1 MDLLQSPWI
10 PVKEDA
16 AVSHIS
22 FEQLLCSSNPYQLS
36 LPRDDMEFA
45 ALQLLISLAQ
55 CIFTPKDRS
64 ELVQRA
70 LQPLAPET
78 YRQAAEPYRSWFVL
92 DHPQHPFMQSR
103 EVKAKEITPIQKLF
117 IGLPE
122 GNNHALFNDKG
133 EVAAVCGSC
142 AAIALF
148 NQASNCPSFG
158 GGFKAS
164 LRGNAPITTFATG
177 KHLREMLWFN
187 VLSQDHDPVV
197 DLLIPQHVNNVPV
210 WVDPIPAKG
219 KMHAYEIGLLR
230 GLFWQ
235 PARVELLVTTG
246 PQRCDACRQT
256 AEPVYSSFR
265 KEKFVYDIEGLWPH
279 PHSPKMW
286 DIKKD
291 AKERERFLSF
301 TTQAPAWTQLNHCA
315 FGQMHDAKEGSE
327 PSPIVTQFHRVFNIQ
342 HRRLILLV
350 AGYRNKQSSVLER
363 RHELFSMP
371 EDWDNQTRYVEHGIK
386 YALAV
391 KQELRSKLYGFAK
404 QVGPSVHETAERQFY
419 HATEPLIHELL
430 RKMDY
435 PEGKAVFADFKDQVA
450 RLAREVFESLTAPY
464 CHNPKGLKY
473 FSVFKRSFE
482 AALAKLNT

>member
-1 MDLLQSPWI
+1 
-10 PVKEDA
+10 
-16 AVSHIS
+16 
-22 FEQLLCSSNPYQLS
+22 
-36 LPRDDMEFA
+36 MELA
-45 ALQLLISLAQ
+45 TLQLLISLAQ

-64 ELVQRA
+64 ELVQRVR
-70 LQPLAPET
+70 QPLAPEA
-78 YRQAAEPYRSWFVL
+78 YQQAVEPYSAWFVL

-103 EVKAKEITPIQKLF
+103 GVKAKEVTPIQKLF

-133 EVAAVCGSC
+133 EIAAVCGSC

-158 GGFKAS
+158 GGFKAN
-164 LRGNAPITTFATG
+164 LRGSAPITTFAAG
-177 KHLREMLWFN
+177 KHLRETLWFN
-187 VLSQDHDPVV
+187 VLSQDRVA
-197 DLLIPQHVNNVPV
+197 DLLVPQHVNNVPV

-219 KMHAYEIGLLR
+219 KMYAYEIGLLR

-235 PARVELLVTTG
+235 PALVELLGATG

-256 AEPVYSSFR
+256 ADRAYSGFH

-279 PHSPKMW
+279 PHSPKKW

-291 AKERERFLSF
+291 ARERERFLAF

-315 FGQMHDAKEGSE
+315 LEQTHDTKEGSE
-327 PSPIVTQFHRVFNIQ
+327 SSPIVTQFRQVFGIQ
-342 HRRLILLV
+342 HRRLILRV
-350 AGYRNKQSSVLER
+350 AGYRNNQASVLER

-371 EDWDNQTRYVEHGIK
+371 EDWDNKTPYVEHGIQ

-435 PEGKAVFADFKDQVA
+435 REGKVVLAEFKDQVA

-464 CHNPKGLKY
+464 CHAPKGLKY
-473 FSVFKRSFE
+473 FSVFKRNFE
-482 AALAKLNT
+482 AALAKLNA

>member
-10 PVKEDA
+10 PVREEA
-16 AVSHIS
+16 TVSHIS
-22 FEQLLCSSNPYQLS
+22 FEQLLCSPNDYQLN
-36 LPRDDMEFA
+36 LPRDDMELA
-45 ALQLLISLAQ
+45 TLQLLISLAQ

-64 ELVQRA
+64 ELVQRVR
-70 LQPLAPET
+70 QPLDPEA
-78 YRQAAEPYRSWFVL
+78 YRQAAEPYSAWFVL

-103 EVKAKEITPIQKLF
+103 GVKAKEVTPIQKLF

-133 EVAAVCGSC
+133 EIAAVCGSC

-158 GGFKAS
+158 GGFKAN
-164 LRGNAPITTFATG
+164 LRGSAPITTFAAG
-177 KHLREMLWFN
+177 IHLRETLWFN
-187 VLSQDHDPVV
+187 VLSQDRV
-197 DLLIPQHVNNVPV
+197 DLLVPQQENNVPV

-219 KMHAYEIGLLR
+219 KVHAYEIGLLR

-235 PARVELLVTTG
+235 PARVELLGTTG

-256 AEPVYSSFR
+256 AEQVYSGFR

-279 PHSPKMW
+279 PHSPKRW

-315 FGQMHDAKEGSE
+315 LEQTRDTKEGSE
-327 PSPIVTQFHRVFNIQ
+327 PSPIVTQFRQVFNIQ
-342 HRRLILLV
+342 GRRLILLV
-350 AGYRNKQSSVLER
+350 SGYRNNQASVLER

-371 EDWDNQTRYVEHGIK
+371 QDWNNQTLYIEHGIK

-430 RKMDY
+430 RDMDY
-435 PEGKAVFADFKDQVA
+435 REGKAVLADFKDQVS

-464 CHNPKGLKY
+464 CHAPKGLKY
-473 FSVFKRSFE
+473 FLVFKRSFE
-482 AALAKLNT
+482 AALAKLNA

>member
-10 PVKEDA
+10 PVREEA

-22 FEQLLCSSNPYQLS
+22 FEQLLCSPNYYQLS
-36 LPRDDMEFA
+36 LSRDDMELA
-45 ALQLLISLAQ
+45 TLQLLISLAQ

-64 ELVQRA
+64 ELVQRVR
-70 LQPLAPET
+70 QPLVPET
-78 YRQAAEPYRSWFVL
+78 YQPAIERYSAWFVL
-92 DHPQHPFMQSR
+92 DHPQYPFMQSR
-103 EVKAKEITPIQKLF
+103 GVKAKEVTPIQKLF

-133 EVAAVCGSC
+133 EIVAVCGSC

-164 LRGNAPITTFATG
+164 LRGSAPITTFAAG
-177 KHLREMLWFN
+177 KHLRETLWFN
-187 VLSQDHDPVV
+187 VLSQDRVA
-197 DLLIPQHVNNVPV
+197 DLLVPQHINNVPV
-210 WVDPIPAKG
+210 WVDPIPARG
-219 KMHAYEIGLLR
+219 KIHAYEIGLLR

-235 PARVELLVTTG
+235 PARLELLATTG
-246 PQRCDACRQT
+246 PQRCDACQQT
-256 AEPVYSSFR
+256 AEWVYSGFR

-279 PHSPKMW
+279 PHSPKRW
-286 DIKKD
+286 DIKKE

-315 FGQMHDAKEGSE
+315 FGQTHDTKEGSE
-327 PSPIVTQFHRVFNIQ
+327 PSPIVTQFHQVFNIQ
-342 HRRLILLV
+342 RRQLILLV
-350 AGYRNKQSSVLER
+350 AGYRNNQASVLER

-371 EDWDNQTRYVEHGIK
+371 QDWDNQTPYVEHGIK

-404 QVGPSVHETAERQFY
+404 QVGPNVHETAERQFY
-419 HATEPLIHELL
+419 HATEPFIHELL
-430 RKMDY
+430 RNMDY
-435 PEGKAVFADFKDQVA
+435 REGKAVFADFKDQVT

-464 CHNPKGLKY
+464 CHAPKGLKY
-473 FSVFKRSFE
+473 FLMFKRNFE
-482 AALAKLNT
+482 AALAKLNA